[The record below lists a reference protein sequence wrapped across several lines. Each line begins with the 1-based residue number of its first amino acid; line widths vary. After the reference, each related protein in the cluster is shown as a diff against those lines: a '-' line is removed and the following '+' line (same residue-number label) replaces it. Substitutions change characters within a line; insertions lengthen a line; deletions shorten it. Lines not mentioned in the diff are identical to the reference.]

1 MTLEVTSSFVTKD
14 SKMSLKNMFRT
25 FYDFRSSIFFRF
37 FKFYFWSK
45 SLHFVRSKQVF
56 LKPWKL
62 TTFLLRS
69 FIFRCPKNLGNKED
83 STLKYFFFCKKMSIL
98 FAFRMLVTS
107 FRNSNVY
114 SQSHLQ
120 RKNVSLRNWT
130 KYVRYLKKLILE
142 QKVLKLHRQIIFGWR
157 KRKARLLKAESI

>member
-1 MTLEVTSSFVTKD
+1 MTLEVTSSFVTQD
-14 SKMSLKNMFRT
+14 SKMSLKNMFQT
-25 FYDFRSSIFFRF
+25 FSGSQSNVNLCTLTSLLFLRF

-56 LKPWKL
+56 LKPWKM
-62 TTFLLRS
+62 TTFLSRS

-98 FAFRMLVTS
+98 FAFRMLATS

-114 SQSHLQ
+114 SQSQLQ
-120 RKNVSLRNWT
+120 RKNV
-130 KYVRYLKKLILE
+130 
-142 QKVLKLHRQIIFGWR
+142 
-157 KRKARLLKAESI
+157 

>member
-1 MTLEVTSSFVTKD
+1 LLQKIQNV
-14 SKMSLKNMFRT
+14 FRT
-25 FYDFRSSIFFRF
+25 FYDFQSYVKLCTLTSLLFLRF
-37 FKFYFWSK
+37 LKFYLWCK
-45 SLHFVRSKQVF
+45 SLHIARSKQVF
-56 LKPWKL
+56 LKLWKM
-62 TTFLLRS
+62 TTFLSRS

-120 RKNVSLRNWT
+120 RKNVSLRNLT
-130 KYVRYLKKLILE
+130 KYVRYFKKSILE

-157 KRKARLLKAESI
+157 ERKARF

>member
-1 MTLEVTSSFVTKD
+1 LLQNWLTLACIAFWKNEQPVLKKIVHSFKNTVWNNDFGSNEFFCYTT
-14 SKMSLKNMFRT
+14 LKNVTQKYVSNIF
-25 FYDFRSSIFFRF
+25 SIFKATLIYALLTSLLYFFRF

-98 FAFRMLVTS
+98 FAFRMLATS

-114 SQSHLQ
+114 SQLHLR
-120 RKNVSLRNWT
+120 RKNV
-130 KYVRYLKKLILE
+130 
-142 QKVLKLHRQIIFGWR
+142 
-157 KRKARLLKAESI
+157 